1 MRGGYAQEYPPVLFT
16 LGGSRHGPCIAFA
29 LVRTWTRTQDRVS
42 AERLVG
48 AKLAA
53 TIKSGP
59 ADGATLPGGAGGIPR
74 DAPSGSLVW
83 APLASIAAAAAVV
96 EIPFLF
102 RGTPSGHDID
112 FHLYSWLEV
121 LSQWKQGIVYPRW
134 AALAHFAYGEPRFI
148 FYPPAS
154 WTLGAALSAIFP
166 WTAVASIYIWLVL
179 VAAGVSMFLLGRKW
193 LDRRDATFA
202 AVFYAVNPY
211 HLVIVYWRS
220 AFAELLASSLLPLL
234 LLLLLRTDEKGRRVT
249 VLLGLLLGCAWLIN
263 APAAFM
269 IHYSLAFLMLVI
281 AWQRRSPRILLT
293 GTAAVLLGA
302 ALAAFYLLPAVYEQ
316 KWVNIAEAISLGS
329 RPQDNFLFS
338 HTVFADHDAF
348 NRVISWVA
356 ITEILLTFAAAWV
369 ARSWGS
375 RNRRLWY
382 ALVAWAAVCAVMMLA
397 ITNPLWNILPQLRFM
412 QFPWR
417 WMLCL
422 GIPLTLFTALGVQ
435 RWILRVALYVAMLC
449 VIAFTWHHYQPPWW
463 DTAADL
469 REMRDNMATGV
480 GYEGADEYTP
490 VGADASAIDKGA
502 RRVTVEGP
510 AHAAIRL
517 SEWKAEV
524 KLFTAEMSASDHLVL
539 RLFNYP
545 AWRVEVNGRQVQAG
559 AREDTGQMLVPVEVG
574 ANRVQITF
582 FRTWDR
588 TVGAWVSV
596 LAIMFV
602 LVSLRRPLSVGVRQR
617 S

>member
-1 MRGGYAQEYPPVLFT
+1 
-16 LGGSRHGPCIAFA
+16 
-29 LVRTWTRTQDRVS
+29 
-42 AERLVG
+42 VG

-53 TIKSGP
+53 SSKSGRTDSSLSP
-59 ADGATLPGGAGGIPR
+59 GSTPGAPW
-74 DAPSGSLVW
+74 DAPRGSLIW
-83 APLASIAAAAAVV
+83 APLVSIAAAAAAV

-102 RGTPSGHDID
+102 RGTPSGHDIE

-154 WTLGAALSAIFP
+154 WTLGALLTAIFP
-166 WTAVASIYIWLVL
+166 WTLVASLYIWLVL
-179 VAAGVSMFLLGRKW
+179 MAAGVSMFLLSRQW

-211 HLVIVYWRS
+211 HLVVVYWRS

-234 LLLLLRTDEKGRRVT
+234 LLLLLRTDTKDRRSSVF
-249 VLLGLLLGCAWLIN
+249 LGLLLGCAWLTN
-263 APAAFM
+263 APAALM
-269 IHYSLAFLMLVI
+269 IHYSLALLTVVI

-293 GTAAVLLGA
+293 ATAAVLLGA

-329 RPQDNFLFS
+329 RPLDNFLFS

-356 ITEILLTFAAAWV
+356 IMEIMLTLGAAWA

-417 WMLCL
+417 WMLCV
-422 GIPLTLFTALGVQ
+422 GIPFTLFTAVGVR
-435 RWILRVALYVAMLC
+435 RWTVRVALYVAMLC
-449 VIAFTWHHYQPPWW
+449 VMAFTWYHFQPPWW

-469 REMRDNMATGV
+469 REMRDNVASGA
-480 GYEGADEYTP
+480 GYEGTDEYTP
-490 VGADASAIDKGA
+490 VGADPTAIDKGA
-502 RRVTVEGP
+502 RRVTVEGA
-510 AHAAIRL
+510 AHAAIRV
-517 SEWKAEV
+517 SGWTPERKV
-524 KLFTAEMSASDHLVL
+524 FTAEMSAPDRLVL
-539 RLFNYP
+539 RLFSYP
-545 AWRVEVNGRQVQAG
+545 AWRVEVNERQVLAS
-559 AREDTGQMLVPVEVG
+559 AREDTGQMLVPVEAGV
-574 ANRVQITF
+574 NRVQVTF
-582 FRTWDR
+582 IRSWDR
-588 TVGAWVSV
+588 TAGAWVSV
-596 LAIMFV
+596 IAIGFV
-602 LVSLRRPLSVGVRQR
+602 LVSLRRRYHWESHKRL
-617 S
+617 